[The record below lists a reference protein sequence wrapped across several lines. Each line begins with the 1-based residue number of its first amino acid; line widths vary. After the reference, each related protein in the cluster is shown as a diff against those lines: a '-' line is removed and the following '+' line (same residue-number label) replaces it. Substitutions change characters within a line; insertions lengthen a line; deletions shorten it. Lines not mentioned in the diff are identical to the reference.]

1 MANVTETLERSTLV
15 IRHEVD
21 EGKYKKLT
29 IYSIKES
36 ATKEELF
43 NAANAIA
50 DLLGLVV
57 EGVYINARTVL
68 TNKG

>member
-1 MANVTETLERSTLV
+1 MANVTDRLERSTLV

-43 NAANAIA
+43 NAADSIA
-50 DLLGLVV
+50 KLLGLTV
-57 EGVYINARTVL
+57 EGVYINSRSVL
-68 TNKG
+68 TTQE

>member
-1 MANVTETLERSTLV
+1 MVNVTETLERSTLV

-29 IYSIKES
+29 IYSIRES

-50 DLLGLVV
+50 ELLGLAV

-68 TNKG
+68 TTQG